1 MVCVFNV
8 TALRGG
14 DCVSV
19 IFMFSLVKCICSSLP
34 STVSLIQVFA
44 LALLVFPNVFF
55 LWHVHRKVQV
65 WVLKFVFN
73 L

>member
-8 TALRGG
+8 TALCGG

-19 IFMFSLVKCICSSLP
+19 IFMFFLVKCICSSLP
-34 STVSLIQVFA
+34 STASLIQVFA

-55 LWHVHRKVQV
+55 FFGTSTE
-65 WVLKFVFN
+65 KFKFGFEVCV
-73 L
+73 

>member
-19 IFMFSLVKCICSSLP
+19 IFMFFLVKCICSSLP

-55 LWHVHRKVQV
+55 FGTSTE
-65 WVLKFVFN
+65 KFKFGFEVCV
-73 L
+73 

>member
-19 IFMFSLVKCICSSLP
+19 IFMFFFLVKCICSSLP
-34 STVSLIQVFA
+34 STASLIQVFA

-55 LWHVHRKVQV
+55 LLWHVHRKVQV
-65 WVLKFVFN
+65 WF
-73 L
+73 

>member
-19 IFMFSLVKCICSSLP
+19 IFMFFLVKCICSSLP

-55 LWHVHRKVQV
+55 SLARPQKSSSL
-65 WVLKFVFN
+65 VLKFVFN